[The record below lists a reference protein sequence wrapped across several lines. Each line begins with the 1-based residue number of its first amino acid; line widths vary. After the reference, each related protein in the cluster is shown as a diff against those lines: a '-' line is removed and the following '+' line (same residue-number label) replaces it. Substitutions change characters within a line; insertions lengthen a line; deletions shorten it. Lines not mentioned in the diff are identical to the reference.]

1 MGMGGGNMRMPGGM
15 VPGRGGPA
23 VRNPNMQH
31 IPPSGPMMRH
41 QVKLNVLLYAQV
53 LSSNNSVIVFIISI
67 FLLRCLVKR
76 SSQIKVSISWLF

>member
-1 MGMGGGNMRMPGGM
+1 MPYMMSQMGMGGQNMRMPGGM

-53 LSSNNSVIVFIISI
+53 LSSNNSVIC
-67 FLLRCLVKR
+67 RRHLVKLTECDFLGKC
-76 SSQIKVSISWLF
+76 QTT